1 MPGMGYQEVEFTT
14 TTDAARWG
22 GDEGRQIRLLETHP
36 AAGILAP
43 FFQAGHDLS
52 SASLVS
58 NLLGY

>member
-36 AAGILAP
+36 AAGIL
-43 FFQAGHDLS
+43 
-52 SASLVS
+52 
-58 NLLGY
+58 